1 MRSILLALFVLCA
14 IPAAARAQSDGMLAL
29 GMGVTVREAPS
40 EGAAGSVKPSLIW
53 RIGHGNDGWGFRW
66 GLNWYAT
73 DLTEPVAAANTD
85 FGRLRVRPLM
95 VGYGYERR
103 FGRLLVG
110 GGVIGGYAVTAFRM
124 TTEFND
130 QYRLKLSATGV
141 RSTVSNTFVVRP
153 EMSAW
158 FDISRKL
165 GLNISSGYVVARPE
179 VTVHSSLG
187 SDRRRIRA
195 DMFNLRIGAVYSVF

>member
-1 MRSILLALFVLCA
+1 MRALLLALVVLGA
-14 IPAAARAQSDGMLAL
+14 TPAAARAQSDGMLAL
-29 GMGVTVREAPS
+29 GMGVTVRDAPS
-40 EGAAGSVKPSLIW
+40 EGAAGNVRPSLTW

-73 DLTEPVAAANTD
+73 DLTEPVAAERTE

-130 QYRLKLSATGV
+130 QYRLKLGATGV
-141 RSTVSNTFVVRP
+141 RSTVSNTVVVRP

-187 SDRRRIRA
+187 SDTRRIRA
-195 DMFNLRIGAVYSVF
+195 DMFNIRIGAVYSVF